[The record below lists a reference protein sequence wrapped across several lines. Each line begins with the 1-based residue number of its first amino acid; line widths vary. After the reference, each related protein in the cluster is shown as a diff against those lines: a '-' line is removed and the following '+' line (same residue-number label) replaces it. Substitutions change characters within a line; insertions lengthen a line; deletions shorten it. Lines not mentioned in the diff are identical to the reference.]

1 VFTDRFHTPFS
12 SESIT
17 RRGKVSGYQ
26 YEPIRYFVDCVADD
40 IAPEATGQDGLMVTA
55 LIEATLMSLRD
66 GDPVRIRDVLNG
78 AS

>member
-1 VFTDRFHTPFS
+1 
-12 SESIT
+12 
-17 RRGKVSGYQ
+17 
-26 YEPIRYFVDCVADD
+26 
-40 IAPEATGQDGLMVTA
+40 MVTA